1 MEPDGIILTNSSL
14 IVTQMVFCNVN
25 VDAVACLLD
34 LQTASQGSDEPVSAK
49 RLIWF
54 WDNLLLAKPVQFI
67 ILALNSEV
75 KVKLNK
81 V

>member
-34 LQTASQGSDEPVSAK
+34 LQTASQGSDESVSAK
-49 RLIWF
+49 RLI
-54 WDNLLLAKPVQFI
+54 
-67 ILALNSEV
+67 
-75 KVKLNK
+75 
-81 V
+81 